1 MALLRGRKASYP
13 SQSQSTAS
21 PTLGVGLTDP
31 VGAKSDTFLQAM
43 DRFSAQRIVPL
54 GADAQHDSNACE
66 LTEVGVPTR
75 ALIHN
80 PGKAEH
86 DEHLL

>member
-1 MALLRGRKASYP
+1 
-13 SQSQSTAS
+13 
-21 PTLGVGLTDP
+21 
-31 VGAKSDTFLQAM
+31 M

-54 GADAQHDSNACE
+54 GADAQYDSNASE